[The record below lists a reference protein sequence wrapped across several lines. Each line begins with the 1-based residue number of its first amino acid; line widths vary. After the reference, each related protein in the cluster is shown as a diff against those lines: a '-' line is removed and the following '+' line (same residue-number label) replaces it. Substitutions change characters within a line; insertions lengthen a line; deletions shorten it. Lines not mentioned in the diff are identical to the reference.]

1 MVYQCQPATYGDI
14 RQDSRTPR
22 SRYKRTVEDRKKQVI
37 VLKGRWCIPLSG
49 KTVRKASM
57 DKIESKPMPHF
68 KKGDAFV
75 ESTPHPLVFME
86 VNEVEVGP
94 GDKDFCIVTWYSLN
108 EKGLNAQRRF
118 PMVAVD
124 GEFCNFEPISR
135 NLLKEAK
142 SLMRQYDAE
151 VRQLT
156 DKKKAKSLY
165 KDYNR
170 KLIEL
175 LPDAEERLSITE
187 QEAKKIVTY
196 KWLDCTDDNY
206 WVEDSE
212 QGGKYITLVSVTSE
226 SYDDKNDKTITEQS
240 IYLRDNCPY
249 GWGTLVKCGAKYM
262 VIEKPKK

>member
-1 MVYQCQPATYGDI
+1 MEKKEPNI
-14 RQDSRTPR
+14 TPR
-22 SRYKRTVEDRKKQVI
+22 
-37 VLKGRWCIPLSG
+37 
-49 KTVRKASM
+49 
-57 DKIESKPMPHF
+57 F

-75 ESTPHPLVFME
+75 GMAPHPLVFME
-86 VNEVEVGP
+86 INEVK
-94 GDKDFCIVTWYSLN
+94 GDAGNKDFCIVTWYSLD
-108 EKGLNAQRRF
+108 EKGINAQRRF

-156 DKKKAKSLY
+156 DKKKAKALC
-165 KDYNR
+165 KEYNR
-170 KLIEL
+170 KLTEM
-175 LPDAEERLSITE
+175 LPDAEERLALAQQIEKEIITN
-187 QEAKKIVTY
+187 
-196 KWLDCTDDNY
+196 KWLDCEEDNY

-212 QGGKYITLVSVTSE
+212 QGSKYITLVCVTSE

-249 GWGTLVKCGAKYM
+249 GWGTLVKNGAKYM
-262 VIEKPKK
+262 VIEKPKYL

>member
-1 MVYQCQPATYGDI
+1 MSKIDNEIKEG
-14 RQDSRTPR
+14 TPR
-22 SRYKRTVEDRKKQVI
+22 
-37 VLKGRWCIPLSG
+37 
-49 KTVRKASM
+49 
-57 DKIESKPMPHF
+57 F

-75 ESTPHPLVFME
+75 GMAPHPLVFME
-86 VNEVEVGP
+86 VNEVEGNA
-94 GDKDFCIVTWYSLN
+94 GNKDFCIVTWYSLD
-108 EKGLNAQRRF
+108 EKGINAQRRF

-124 GEFCNFEPISR
+124 GELCNFEPISR
-135 NLLKEAK
+135 NLLKESK

-175 LPDAEERLSITE
+175 LPDAEERLALAQRIE
-187 QEAKKIVTY
+187 KEIVTN
-196 KWLDCTDDNY
+196 KWLDCEEDNY

-212 QGGKYITLVSVTSE
+212 QGSKYITLVSVVSE
-226 SYDDKNDKTITEQS
+226 SYDDNDKTITEQS

-249 GWGTLVKCGAKYM
+249 GWGTLVKSGAKYM
-262 VIEKPKK
+262 VIEKPQK